1 MSRISNCTKLRL
13 ENKGA
18 ESYNRHMNM
27 FKTTDAKSVEELIS
41 KIDEPRRSEME
52 KLHAFIRKTVPKLPI
67 GLYGAI
73 IGYGNYHYKYS
84 SGREGDWMIIG
95 LASQKNYI
103 SLYICSTE
111 NGEYLAEK
119 YKDELPKANIGK
131 SCIRFKK
138 LEDIDLEVLKEII
151 LKAEKLG
158 GMGAI

>member
-1 MSRISNCTKLRL
+1 
-13 ENKGA
+13 
-18 ESYNRHMNM
+18 M

-41 KIDEPRRSEME
+41 KIDEPRRSEIKKIHE
-52 KLHAFIRKTVPKLPI
+52 FIRKIVPNLPV

-84 SGREGDWMIIG
+84 SGREGDWMLIG

-103 SLYICSTE
+103 SLYICATE

-119 YKDELPKANIGK
+119 NKEELPKASVGK

-138 LEDIDLEVLKEII
+138 LEDVNLEVLKKLI

-158 GMGAI
+158 GMGEV

>member
-1 MSRISNCTKLRL
+1 
-13 ENKGA
+13 
-18 ESYNRHMNM
+18 MNM

-41 KIDEPRRSEME
+41 KIDEPRRSEIKKIHE
-52 KLHAFIRKTVPKLPI
+52 FIRKIVPNLPV

-84 SGREGDWMIIG
+84 SGREGDWMLIG

-103 SLYICSTE
+103 SLYICATE

-119 YKDELPKANIGK
+119 NKEELPKASVGK

-138 LEDIDLEVLKEII
+138 LEDVNLEVLKKLI

-158 GMGAI
+158 GMGEV

>member
-1 MSRISNCTKLRL
+1 
-13 ENKGA
+13 
-18 ESYNRHMNM
+18 M

-41 KIDEPRRSEME
+41 KIDEPRRSEIKKIHE
-52 KLHAFIRKTVPKLPI
+52 FIRKIVPNLPV

-84 SGREGDWMIIG
+84 SGREGDWMLIG

-103 SLYICSTE
+103 SLYICATE

-119 YKDELPKANIGK
+119 NKEELPKASVGK

-138 LEDIDLEVLKEII
+138 LEDVNLEVLKKLI

-158 GMGAI
+158 GMGAV

>member
-1 MSRISNCTKLRL
+1 
-13 ENKGA
+13 
-18 ESYNRHMNM
+18 M

-41 KIDEPRRSEME
+41 KIDEPRRSEIKKIHE
-52 KLHAFIRKTVPKLPI
+52 FIRKTVPKLTLS
-67 GLYGAI
+67 LYGAI

-84 SGREGDWMIIG
+84 SGREGDWMLIG

-103 SLYICSTE
+103 SLYICATE

-119 YKDELPKANIGK
+119 NKEELPKASVGK

-138 LEDIDLEVLKEII
+138 LEDVNLEVLKKII

-158 GMGAI
+158 GMGAV

>member
-1 MSRISNCTKLRL
+1 
-13 ENKGA
+13 
-18 ESYNRHMNM
+18 MNM
-27 FKTTDAKSVEELIS
+27 FKTTNAKSVEELIN
-41 KIDEPRRSEME
+41 KLKEPRKSEMK
-52 KLHAFIRKTVPKLPI
+52 KLDAFIRKTVPDLPT

-73 IGYGNYHYKYS
+73 IGYGNYHYKHS
-84 SGREGDWMIIG
+84 SGREGDWMLIG

-119 YKDELPKANIGK
+119 YKDELPKASFGK

-138 LEDIDLEVLKEII
+138 LEDVDLAVIKKHV

-158 GMGAI
+158 GMNAV